1 MLRKGG
7 KGVVTPQVKRLK
19 QIILY
24 RKMDMPL
31 EKIACVLD
39 GQNSLEEMV
48 RQQLLELQ
56 HKQQEIQ
63 GSMDLCRKLVA
74 DHAYDGQNID
84 FYLSYVK
91 EEEKKG
97 HRFAELEELVCD
109 FSEYSEFYKVSGDP
123 LFQLL
128 FHKVRNQKVFL
139 WGWFGLWIA
148 ISLFFVIEFGLGDGR
163 MPLLV
168 RAFVLG
174 LVLVLLWYDFFWYCK
189 RKRHP

>member
-1 MLRKGG
+1 
-7 KGVVTPQVKRLK
+7 
-19 QIILY
+19 
-24 RKMDMPL
+24 MP
-31 EKIACVLD
+31 KT
-39 GQNSLEEMV
+39 G
-48 RQQLLELQ
+48 R
-56 HKQQEIQ
+56 
-63 GSMDLCRKLVA
+63 R
-74 DHAYDGQNID
+74 QNID

-97 HRFAELEELVCD
+97 HRFAELEELASD

-148 ISLFFVIEFGLGDGR
+148 ISLFFVIEFGLGDGH

-168 RAFVLG
+168 RALVLG
-174 LVLVLLWYDFFWYCK
+174 GVLMLLWYDFFWYCK

>member
-1 MLRKGG
+1 
-7 KGVVTPQVKRLK
+7 
-19 QIILY
+19 
-24 RKMDMPL
+24 MDRTL
-31 EKIACVLD
+31 WRRWFSSSCW
-39 GQNSLEEMV
+39 S
-48 RQQLLELQ
+48 ELQ